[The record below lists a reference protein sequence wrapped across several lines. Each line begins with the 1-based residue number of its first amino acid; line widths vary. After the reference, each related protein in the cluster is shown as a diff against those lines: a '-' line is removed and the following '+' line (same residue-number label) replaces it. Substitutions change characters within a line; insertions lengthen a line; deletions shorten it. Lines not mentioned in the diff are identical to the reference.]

1 MLITQDLSFSYKSD
15 PSEALRFPDFRCETG
30 EHWLLL
36 GQSGSGKTT
45 LLQLLAGM
53 RTPRLGSIQINDT
66 LLHQLPTRK
75 LDSFRGKNIGII
87 FQQSHF
93 VRALNVLENL
103 LLAQKLAGLK
113 LDQAHIQGV
122 LEHLNLGHKIKARPS
137 ELSIGEQQRVN
148 IARAVINKPSVIL
161 ADEPTSAL
169 DDFNTEQVIA
179 LLKAEASA
187 ANATLLIVTHD
198 NRLKSVF
205 DKKIEL

>member
-15 PSEALRFPDFRCETG
+15 SSEPMHFPDFRCETG

-53 RTPRLGSIQINDT
+53 RTPGSGSIQINDT
-66 LLHQLPTRK
+66 LLHELPTRE

-103 LLAQKLAGLK
+103 MLAQKLAGLK
-113 LDQAHIQGV
+113 PDQEEIRVV
-122 LEHLNLGHKIKARPS
+122 LEHLNLGHKIKARTS

-169 DDFNTEQVIA
+169 DDYNTEQVIA

-187 ANATLLIVTHD
+187 AKATLLIVTHD